1 METLKTIAMR
11 KSTRSYTP
19 EQISEQELD
28 TILCAGCAA
37 PVGNGAYGDVHLTVI
52 QKIELLN
59 NMTKI
64 AANSFGDPA
73 LKPFYGAPTVVMVS
87 VKKNKL
93 ANVETANV
101 AIANVACIIETMHL
115 AATDLGLGS
124 VYLSGFLKPFL
135 ANDKLL
141 KELIRELQLPEGF
154 SPVSAIALGCPTE
167 PLTEIKESK
176 KKITVNTIR

>member
-11 KSTRSYTP
+11 KSTRSYKS

-64 AANSFGDPA
+64 AANGFGDPA

-93 ANVETANV
+93 
-101 AIANVACIIETMHL
+101 ANVACIIETMHL

-141 KELIRELQLPEGF
+141 KELIGELQLPEGF
-154 SPVSAIALGCPTE
+154 SPVSAIALGYPTE